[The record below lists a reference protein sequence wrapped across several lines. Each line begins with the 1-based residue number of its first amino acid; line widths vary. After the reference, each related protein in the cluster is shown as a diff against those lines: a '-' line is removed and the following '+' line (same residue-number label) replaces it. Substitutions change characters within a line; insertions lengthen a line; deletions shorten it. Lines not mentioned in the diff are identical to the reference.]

1 MRSDGLI
8 VRAGTSAID
17 PRNALRV
24 ARKCVRESLPGEWIV
39 KPMGAESRD
48 FTVRRRRSS
57 DNPTVARAFEM
68 ARGLRRHRDVED
80 CEPSL
85 LMPVDGPREM
95 QVRTGRRKGI
105 ATRRL
110 SGLNS
115 SSSGSGSHLSCSAA
129 ADWAHSLCSIR
140 KAWELVPPG
149 GGKLKGEGIV
159 IGHPDT
165 GYTDHPEIADPAR
178 LLKLRGYDFED
189 EDRDARDPLTGRSA
203 GHGTSTGSV
212 IMSSDSTAVG
222 VIGVAPQASLIP
234 LRVTGNVVILS
245 FGKLASAIRYAVDS
259 GVHVISISL
268 GGPVSSRFL
277 DRAVHY
283 AVERGVIVVCAA
295 GNVWPFV
302 VYPARLDEA
311 IAVAACNC
319 QGKVW
324 ADSASGSAVDI
335 TAPGESVW
343 RAESKS
349 GSFVVSQS
357 SGTSYATAVV
367 AGAAALW
374 LAYHGR
380 DRLVSKY
387 GVQNLASVFRE
398 QLIRHG
404 FDRPLRWDTEQFG
417 VGILNA
423 EKLLK
428 APLPA
433 SAMASGLRSLRSTAA
448 PTRRSSVDQ
457 IADLFPEATPV
468 AIRKGLSKFLGVS
481 DIHLNREI
489 DDVADEIAYHA
500 ATNMRFRELVLAG
513 KISASV
519 AAGSSGTSRALAAG
533 RTSRRSASRTASM
546 APAVSKQLKAMTG
559 TLK

>member
-8 VRAGTSAID
+8 VRAATSAID

-48 FTVRRRRSS
+48 FTVRRKRSS
-57 DNPTVARAFEM
+57 DNPTLARAFEM
-68 ARGLRRHRDVED
+68 ARTLRRHRDVED
-80 CEPSL
+80 CEPAL

-95 QVRTGRRKGI
+95 
-105 ATRRL
+105 
-110 SGLNS
+110 
-115 SSSGSGSHLSCSAA
+115 
-129 ADWAHSLCSIR
+129 
-140 KAWELVPPG
+140 
-149 GGKLKGEGIV
+149 
-159 IGHPDT
+159 
-165 GYTDHPEIADPAR
+165 
-178 LLKLRGYDFED
+178 
-189 EDRDARDPLTGRSA
+189 
-203 GHGTSTGSV
+203 
-212 IMSSDSTAVG
+212 
-222 VIGVAPQASLIP
+222 
-234 LRVTGNVVILS
+234 
-245 FGKLASAIRYAVDS
+245 
-259 GVHVISISL
+259 
-268 GGPVSSRFL
+268 
-277 DRAVHY
+277 
-283 AVERGVIVVCAA
+283 
-295 GNVWPFV
+295 
-302 VYPARLDEA
+302 
-311 IAVAACNC
+311 
-319 QGKVW
+319 
-324 ADSASGSAVDI
+324 
-335 TAPGESVW
+335 
-343 RAESKS
+343 AESKS
-349 GSFVVSQS
+349 GSFAVSQS

-367 AGAAALW
+367 AGTAALW

-380 DRLVSKY
+380 DRLVAKY

-404 FDRPLRWDTEQFG
+404 FDRPLRWDTELFG

-500 ATNMRFRELVLAG
+500 ATNMRFRELVVAG

-533 RTSRRSASRTASM
+533 RTSRRSASRTASR